1 MCEGATEAQDCSAL
15 ESDPDCTFNREEC
28 LTDEAPCLTHE
39 RIYECAM
46 PPVAAEDQF
55 VCDGDIYCIGEACET
70 IKRVPNDEFK
80 DAAVALNAVAQAS
93 GEFDPDSLTLFRGE
107 RNTCSRP
114 VFGLIDCC
122 RGKSFP
128 LIPGASL
135 LVSLGCDRA
144 EVELHQKDA
153 QGLCAYVGS
162 YCSAKTL
169 GICTKKR
176 KAYCCFESKLS
187 RILQEQGR
195 PQIGKPWD
203 KPKEETCDGFTAEEF
218 AQLDLS
224 RMDFSEVYAE
234 FTAAAR
240 LPEELETVDTMRAK
254 IIRYYDTNGG

>member
-1 MCEGATEAQDCSAL
+1 
-15 ESDPDCTFNREEC
+15 
-28 LTDEAPCLTHE
+28 
-39 RIYECAM
+39 
-46 PPVAAEDQF
+46 
-55 VCDGDIYCIGEACET
+55 
-70 IKRVPNDEFK
+70 
-80 DAAVALNAVAQAS
+80 
-93 GEFDPDSLTLFRGE
+93 LTLFTGE

-135 LVSLGCDRA
+135 LVSLGCDSA
-144 EVELHQKDA
+144 EVELHQKDS

-195 PQIGKPWD
+195 PQISKPWD
-203 KPKEETCDGFTAEEF
+203 KPKPETCDGFTAEEF

-240 LPEELETVDTMRAK
+240 LPEELETVEAMRAK